1 MVLPKTK
8 QRVAAKPAAEA
19 GAVKRF
25 LAPDPDLN
33 TQLESLLHQVWE
45 CEAEWRLDDR
55 IDLALHQPRRDS

>member
-8 QRVAAKPAAEA
+8 QRVAPKTATKAAT
-19 GAVKRF
+19 VQRF

-55 IDLALHQPRRDS
+55 IDLALHLPRRQA